1 MDPIEQ
7 FVNFIVHGYAVILA
21 FFIGWVL
28 PRGNNLRMLQLWLLR
43 RVHNFLAREDE
54 RIQDKIE
61 EKRQQIKRSK

>member
-7 FVNFIVHGYAVILA
+7 FVNFVVHGYAVIIA
-21 FFIGWVL
+21 FFIGWAL

-43 RVHNFLAREDE
+43 KTHNFLAREDE

-61 EKRQQIKRSK
+61 QKKAQIKKAR